1 MNKLQLE
8 NRMRQAIG
16 NIEQLGYEILEQAV
30 MVPDC
35 QQVLQQFT
43 DQTQDDSES
52 SLSTSRGTVFAAR
65 NLIDEFPPAVSI
77 WRQSVLL
84 ELLQEVLGPQ
94 AGLVRVL
101 FFDKP
106 SDRSWNLP
114 WHKDM
119 TVAVKDNSIP
129 TSLFCKPTNKAGV
142 DHFEAPT
149 EILEQMLTLRLHL
162 DRVTNQN
169 GPLRVIPG
177 SHSNGK
183 QAAISTDDFAT
194 INANVGDVLAMR
206 PLISHSSGH
215 AEANTG
221 LHRRILHFEFCG
233 VPELPDQIQWHRF
246 IPITG

>member
-1 MNKLQLE
+1 MSQT
-8 NRMRQAIG
+8 IG
-16 NIEQLGYEILEQAV
+16 SIERSGHVIVEQAV
-30 MVPDC
+30 SESDC
-35 QQVLQQFT
+35 NQVLRQFT
-43 DQTQDDSES
+43 DLRQSESES

-77 WRQSVLL
+77 WRQPVLL
-84 ELLQEVLGPQ
+84 SLLQDVLGQ
-94 AGLVRVL
+94 SAGLVRVL

-119 TVAVKDNSIP
+119 TIAVQDNSIA
-129 TSLFCKPTNKAGV
+129 SNLFCKPTKKAGV

-162 DRVTNQN
+162 DQVTDRN

-177 SHSNGK
+177 SHANGK
-183 QAAISTDDFAT
+183 QAAGSTDDFAT
-194 INANVGDVLAMR
+194 IHANVGDVLAMR

-215 AEANTG
+215 ADANTG

-233 VPELPDQIQWHRF
+233 IPELPDQIQWHRF
-246 IPITG
+246 IPIAA